1 MGRGRWR
8 APAPWVVVLLVL
20 QLAPRR
26 PGAPPPAHPPAPPP
40 PPPPPSEPALPLLT
54 PLEPPP
60 PPRPAIT
67 DVTNPRCS
75 GFICSLELC
84 LPIEDCDGEVYNNA
98 TECGCCPLCIKYLD
112 AGRACGRHG
121 VLRFPERPTTMC
133 RPPLRC
139 VDGYCAAEGAGEVIR
154 RGPKHARHPQ
164 VLDDSR
170 H

>member
-8 APAPWVVVLLVL
+8 APAPWCG
-20 QLAPRR
+20 
-26 PGAPPPAHPPAPPP
+26 GAAVA
-40 PPPPPSEPALPLLT
+40 A
-54 PLEPPP
+54 
-60 PPRPAIT
+60 
-67 DVTNPRCS
+67 
-75 GFICSLELC
+75 
-84 LPIEDCDGEVYNNA
+84 
-98 TECGCCPLCIKYLD
+98 D